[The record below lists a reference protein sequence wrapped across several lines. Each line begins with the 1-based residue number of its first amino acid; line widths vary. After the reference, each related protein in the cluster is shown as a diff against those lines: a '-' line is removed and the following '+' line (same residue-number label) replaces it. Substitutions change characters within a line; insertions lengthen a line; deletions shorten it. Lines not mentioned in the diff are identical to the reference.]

1 MTVAACRRADGIV
14 DRCSEGTAARQ
25 SPPDASPECTA
36 AKRKSRRDT
45 MGGLRSILSSFFF
58 LAVLTQPSVAQR
70 FPAKPI
76 TMVVPYAP
84 GGNVDVTARVLQ
96 AAIGDAL
103 GQPVVIEI
111 RPGGAGLIAGD
122 YVARADPDGHTLLVG
137 SNGPVILG
145 PLTMAKPAYQWEQ
158 AFAPVSSLAVATN
171 LLLVRPS
178 LPVKSVKELVDYA
191 KNNPNK
197 LTLATS
203 SVASINHF
211 LGELFKLKAGIT
223 WTEVHYRG
231 NALAIN
237 DLIAGHVDVGFQQLV
252 DAAQHLQSGKLRAL
266 AVPGKARAATLPDV
280 PTMADAGYPE
290 VDGVTFNGIFAPKAT
305 PRPVVERLSGLIR
318 SALAKQSAIDQLAA
332 LGSQARG
339 STPEEFTGFLQ
350 GETRRWGELV
360 RAANIKSREYPGR
373 VETIVAV
380 A

>member
-1 MTVAACRRADGIV
+1 MQSLRVVVSTVFLSVLIQPAAA
-14 DRCSEGTAARQ
+14 
-25 SPPDASPECTA
+25 
-36 AKRKSRRDT
+36 
-45 MGGLRSILSSFFF
+45 
-58 LAVLTQPSVAQR
+58 QP
-70 FPAKPI
+70 FPSKPI

-103 GQPVVIEI
+103 GQPVVIEN

-122 YVARADPDGHTLLVG
+122 YVARADPDGHTLFVG
-137 SNGPVILG
+137 SNGPIILG

-158 AFAPVSSLAVATN
+158 AFAPVSSLAIATN
-171 LLLVRPS
+171 MLLVRPS

-191 KNNPNK
+191 KKNPNK

-203 SVASINHF
+203 SIASINHF

-252 DAAQHLQSGKLRAL
+252 DAAQHLRSGKLRAL
-266 AVPGKARAATLPDV
+266 AVLGKVRAAAVPDV

-305 PRPVVERLSGLIR
+305 PRPVIDRLSGVVR
-318 SALAKQSAIDQLAA
+318 AALQKQNAIDQLAA

-339 STPEEFTGFLQ
+339 STPEEFTRFLQ
-350 GETRRWGELV
+350 DETSKWGELV
-360 RAANIKSREYPGR
+360 RAANIRSPE
-373 VETIVAV
+373 
-380 A
+380 

>member
-1 MTVAACRRADGIV
+1 MQSLRVVVSTVFLSVLIQPAAA
-14 DRCSEGTAARQ
+14 
-25 SPPDASPECTA
+25 
-36 AKRKSRRDT
+36 
-45 MGGLRSILSSFFF
+45 
-58 LAVLTQPSVAQR
+58 QP
-70 FPAKPI
+70 FPSKPI

-103 GQPVVIEI
+103 GQPVVIEN

-122 YVARADPDGHTLLVG
+122 YVARADPDGHTLFVG
-137 SNGPVILG
+137 SNGPIILG

-158 AFAPVSSLAVATN
+158 AFAPVSSLAIATN
-171 LLLVRPS
+171 MLLVRPS

-191 KNNPNK
+191 KKNPNK

-203 SVASINHF
+203 SIASINHF

-252 DAAQHLQSGKLRAL
+252 DAAQHLRSGKLRAL
-266 AVPGKARAATLPDV
+266 AVPGKVRAAAVPDV

-305 PRPVVERLSGLIR
+305 PRPVIDRLSGVVR
-318 SALAKQSAIDQLAA
+318 AALQKQNAIDQLAA
-332 LGSQARG
+332 LGSQARS
-339 STPEEFTGFLQ
+339 STPEEFTRFLQ
-350 GETRRWGELV
+350 DETSKWGELV
-360 RAANIKSREYPGR
+360 RAANIRSPE
-373 VETIVAV
+373 
-380 A
+380 

>member
-1 MTVAACRRADGIV
+1 MR
-14 DRCSEGTAARQ
+14 
-25 SPPDASPECTA
+25 
-36 AKRKSRRDT
+36 
-45 MGGLRSILSSFFF
+45 GLRLVLSVVA
-58 LAVLTQPSVAQR
+58 LVVLTQRSTAQQ

-103 GQPVVIEI
+103 GQPVVIEN

-122 YVARADPDGHTLLVG
+122 YVARAEPDGHTLLVG

-171 LLLVRPS
+171 LLLVRAT
-178 LPVKSVKELVDYA
+178 LPAASMQELVDYA
-191 KNNPNK
+191 RRNPNK
-197 LTLATS
+197 LTLAPS

-211 LGELFKLKAGIT
+211 LAELFKLKAGIT

-252 DAAQHLQSGKLRAL
+252 DAAQHLKSGKLRAL
-266 AVPGKARAATLPDV
+266 AVPGRERAAALPDV
-280 PTMADAGYPE
+280 PTMVEAGYPE
-290 VDGVTFNGIFAPKAT
+290 VEGVTFNGIFTPKHT
-305 PRPVVERLSGLIR
+305 PRAVVDRLSATIR
-318 SALAKQSAIDQLAA
+318 AALEKKAAIDQLAA

-339 STPEEFTGFLQ
+339 STPEEFTTFLRD
-350 GETRRWGELV
+350 ETKRWGDLV
-360 RAANIKSREYPGR
+360 RTTNIKSSE
-373 VETIVAV
+373 
-380 A
+380 

>member
-1 MTVAACRRADGIV
+1 
-14 DRCSEGTAARQ
+14 
-25 SPPDASPECTA
+25 
-36 AKRKSRRDT
+36 
-45 MGGLRSILSSFFF
+45 MGGFRSILSIFFC

-76 TMVVPYAP
+76 TMVVPYAS

-103 GQPVVIEI
+103 GQPVVIEN

-252 DAAQHLQSGKLRAL
+252 DAAQHCRAASCAPWRCRARRAL
-266 AVPGKARAATLPDV
+266 PLSRTCQRWRTRD
-280 PTMADAGYPE
+280 
-290 VDGVTFNGIFAPKAT
+290 I
-305 PRPVVERLSGLIR
+305 PRWTGSLSTASLR
-318 SALAKQSAIDQLAA
+318 
-332 LGSQARG
+332 
-339 STPEEFTGFLQ
+339 P
-350 GETRRWGELV
+350 RR
-360 RAANIKSREYPGR
+360 RPGR
-373 VETIVAV
+373 WSNG
-380 A
+380 

>member
-1 MTVAACRRADGIV
+1 MRSLRVVVSTVFLSVLIQPAAA
-14 DRCSEGTAARQ
+14 
-25 SPPDASPECTA
+25 
-36 AKRKSRRDT
+36 
-45 MGGLRSILSSFFF
+45 
-58 LAVLTQPSVAQR
+58 QP
-70 FPAKPI
+70 FPSKPI

-103 GQPVVIEI
+103 GQPVVIEN

-122 YVARADPDGHTLLVG
+122 YVARADPDGHTLFVG
-137 SNGPVILG
+137 SNGPIILG

-158 AFAPVSSLAVATN
+158 AFAPVSSLAIATN
-171 LLLVRPS
+171 MLLVRPS

-191 KNNPNK
+191 KQNPNK

-203 SVASINHF
+203 SIASINHF

-252 DAAQHLQSGKLRAL
+252 DAAQHLRSGKLRAL
-266 AVPGKARAATLPDV
+266 AVPGKVRAAAVPDV

-305 PRPVVERLSGLIR
+305 PRPVIDRLSGVVLA
-318 SALAKQSAIDQLAA
+318 ALQKQNAIDQLAA

-339 STPEEFTGFLQ
+339 STPEEFTRFLQ
-350 GETRRWGELV
+350 DETSKWGELV
-360 RAANIKSREYPGR
+360 RAANSKSPE
-373 VETIVAV
+373 
-380 A
+380 

>member
-1 MTVAACRRADGIV
+1 MRSLRVVLSTVFLSVLIQPAAA
-14 DRCSEGTAARQ
+14 
-25 SPPDASPECTA
+25 
-36 AKRKSRRDT
+36 
-45 MGGLRSILSSFFF
+45 
-58 LAVLTQPSVAQR
+58 QP
-70 FPAKPI
+70 FPSKPI

-103 GQPVVIEI
+103 GQPVVIEN

-122 YVARADPDGHTLLVG
+122 YVARADPDGHTLFVG
-137 SNGPVILG
+137 SNGPIILG

-158 AFAPVSSLAVATN
+158 AFAPVSSLAIATN
-171 LLLVRPS
+171 MLLVRPS

-191 KNNPNK
+191 KQNPNK

-203 SVASINHF
+203 SIASINHF

-252 DAAQHLQSGKLRAL
+252 DAAQHLRSGKLRAL
-266 AVPGKARAATLPDV
+266 AVPGKVRAAAVPDV
-280 PTMADAGYPE
+280 PTMAEAGYPE

-305 PRPVVERLSGLIR
+305 PRPVIDRLSGVVR
-318 SALAKQSAIDQLAA
+318 AALQKQNAIDQLAA

-339 STPEEFTGFLQ
+339 STPEDFTRFLQ
-350 GETRRWGELV
+350 DETSKWGELV
-360 RAANIKSREYPGR
+360 RAANIKSPE
-373 VETIVAV
+373 
-380 A
+380 

>member
-1 MTVAACRRADGIV
+1 MQSLRVVVSTVFLSVLIQPAAA
-14 DRCSEGTAARQ
+14 
-25 SPPDASPECTA
+25 
-36 AKRKSRRDT
+36 
-45 MGGLRSILSSFFF
+45 
-58 LAVLTQPSVAQR
+58 QP
-70 FPAKPI
+70 FPSKPI

-103 GQPVVIEI
+103 GQPVVIEN

-122 YVARADPDGHTLLVG
+122 YVARADPDGHTLFVG
-137 SNGPVILG
+137 SNGPIILG

-158 AFAPVSSLAVATN
+158 AFAPVSSLAIATN
-171 LLLVRPS
+171 MLLVRPS

-191 KNNPNK
+191 KKNPNK

-203 SVASINHF
+203 SIASINHF

-252 DAAQHLQSGKLRAL
+252 DAAQHLRSGKLRAL
-266 AVPGKARAATLPDV
+266 AVPGKVRAAAVPDV
-280 PTMADAGYPE
+280 PTMAEAGYPE

-305 PRPVVERLSGLIR
+305 PRPVIDRLSGVVR
-318 SALAKQSAIDQLAA
+318 AALQKQNAIDQLAA
-332 LGSQARG
+332 LGSQARS
-339 STPEEFTGFLQ
+339 STPEEFTRFLQ
-350 GETRRWGELV
+350 DETSKWGEVV
-360 RAANIKSREYPGR
+360 RAANIKSPE
-373 VETIVAV
+373 
-380 A
+380 

>member
-1 MTVAACRRADGIV
+1 MQSLRVVVSTVFLSVLIQPAAA
-14 DRCSEGTAARQ
+14 
-25 SPPDASPECTA
+25 
-36 AKRKSRRDT
+36 
-45 MGGLRSILSSFFF
+45 
-58 LAVLTQPSVAQR
+58 QP
-70 FPAKPI
+70 FPSKPI

-103 GQPVVIEI
+103 GQPVVIEN

-122 YVARADPDGHTLLVG
+122 YVARADPDGHTLFVG
-137 SNGPVILG
+137 SNGPIILG

-158 AFAPVSSLAVATN
+158 AFAPVSSLAIATN
-171 LLLVRPS
+171 MLLVRPS

-191 KNNPNK
+191 KQNPNK

-203 SVASINHF
+203 SIASINHF

-252 DAAQHLQSGKLRAL
+252 DAAQHLRSGKLRAL
-266 AVPGKARAATLPDV
+266 AVPGKVRAAAVPDV

-305 PRPVVERLSGLIR
+305 PRPVIDRLSGVVLA
-318 SALAKQSAIDQLAA
+318 ALQKQNAIDQLAA

-339 STPEEFTGFLQ
+339 STPEEFTRFLQ
-350 GETRRWGELV
+350 DETSKWGELV
-360 RAANIKSREYPGR
+360 RAANIKSPE
-373 VETIVAV
+373 
-380 A
+380 

>member
-1 MTVAACRRADGIV
+1 MRSLRVVLSTVFLSVLIQLAAA
-14 DRCSEGTAARQ
+14 
-25 SPPDASPECTA
+25 
-36 AKRKSRRDT
+36 
-45 MGGLRSILSSFFF
+45 
-58 LAVLTQPSVAQR
+58 QP
-70 FPAKPI
+70 FPSKPI

-103 GQPVVIEI
+103 GQPVVIEN

-122 YVARADPDGHTLLVG
+122 YVARADPDGHTLFVG
-137 SNGPVILG
+137 SNGPIILG

-158 AFAPVSSLAVATN
+158 AFAPVSSLAIATN
-171 LLLVRPS
+171 MLLVRPS

-191 KNNPNK
+191 KQNPNK

-203 SVASINHF
+203 SIASINHF

-252 DAAQHLQSGKLRAL
+252 DAAQHLRSGKLRAL
-266 AVPGKARAATLPDV
+266 AVPGKVHAAAVPDV
-280 PTMADAGYPE
+280 PTMAEAGYPE

-305 PRPVVERLSGLIR
+305 PRPVIDRLSGVVR
-318 SALAKQSAIDQLAA
+318 AALQKQNAIDQLAA

-339 STPEEFTGFLQ
+339 STPEEFTRFLQ
-350 GETRRWGELV
+350 DETRKWGELV
-360 RAANIKSREYPGR
+360 RAANIRSPE
-373 VETIVAV
+373 
-380 A
+380 